1 MPRLT
6 TGKLH
11 GKFLRT
17 MAVLGTVTALGFMG
31 NTATGLLNSSAVSAQ
46 ASDTLRL
53 GLRRGLLTFDPQNNG
68 SYGTPLMNVFD
79 TLIRRTNDGEFIP
92 HLAKSFEQKDDY
104 TWEFVLNEGI
114 KFHDGSEMTAN
125 DVKFTLDR
133 VVGDTRL
140 IENPRFATIKE
151 VNVLDPYTVQIVTS
165 APDPVMLNRL
175 IRMGASIMPEKYFNE
190 VGLQRF
196 TQHPIGSGPYKVT
209 QYNVDQQVVLEK
221 FDDYF
226 KGDVSDWERAVLTIL
241 PEASTRVNE
250 LITGGMDLVDEV
262 PPSEWARVNG
272 NANTEIVPGESTQ
285 VLLLMVK
292 SNEGLPTSDVR
303 VRQAIDYAID
313 SKLIVDQF
321 FQGMATPTRTHITPG
336 ILGFNEEYY
345 DTYLYDLEKAK
356 ELLAE
361 AGYGPDNP
369 LSLTLQVSR
378 GRYLMDS
385 ELGQLIGAML
395 QLAGIQIQY
404 EFLESSKYIE
414 VRNNNNNT
422 ELMLAGYGNS
432 MFDPFL
438 PLNALNS
445 KTYFERLGYRNERVD
460 ELLDM
465 AEATVDQDERAE
477 MYEEAQA
484 ILAEELPFIYI
495 YAEQYFTGI
504 NTDRIEFSPPT
515 SKDVLI
521 EDMARVE

>member
-1 MPRLT
+1 MSRPT
-6 TGKLH
+6 TGKMQ
-11 GKFLRT
+11 GKLLTAIAAMAT
-17 MAVLGTVTALGFMG
+17 MTALGLMG
-31 NTATGLLNSSAVSAQ
+31 NTATGMFDASAALAQ
-46 ASDTLRL
+46 DADTLRI
-53 GLRRGLLTFDPQNNG
+53 GMRRGLLTFDPHNNG
-68 SYGTPLMNVFD
+68 AYGTPLMNVFD
-79 TLIRRTNDGEFIP
+79 TLVRRTDDGEFVP

-104 TWEFVLNEGI
+104 TWEFVLHQGI
-114 KFHDGSEMTAN
+114 KFHDGSELTAR

-140 IENPRFATIKE
+140 IESPRFSTIKE
-151 VNVLDPYTVQIVTS
+151 VKILDPYTVQIITNV
-165 APDPVMLNRL
+165 PDPVMLNRL
-175 IRMGASIMPEKYFNE
+175 IRMGGSIMPEKYFNE
-190 VGLQRF
+190 VGVDNF
-196 TQHPIGSGPYKVT
+196 TKRPVGSGPYKVA
-209 QYNVDQQVVLEK
+209 QYNVDQQIILEK
-221 FDDYF
+221 FKDYF
-226 KGDVSDWERAVLTIL
+226 KGDVSDWDKAVLTIL

-272 NANTEIVPGESTQ
+272 NGNTAIVPGDSTQ
-285 VLLLMVK
+285 VIILMVN
-292 SNEGLPTSDVR
+292 SNEQFPTSDVR

-313 SKLIVDQF
+313 DKLIVDKF
-321 FQGMATPTRTHITPG
+321 FQGMGTPTRTHITPG
-336 ILGFNEEYY
+336 IVGFNEEYY

-361 AGYGPDNP
+361 AGYDAGNP
-369 LSLTLQVSR
+369 LSLTLQVPK
-378 GRYLMDS
+378 GRYLLDS

-395 QLAGIQIQY
+395 QMAGIQVNF
-404 EFLESSKYIE
+404 EFLENSKYVE
-414 VRNNNNNT
+414 VRNNNNNK

-460 ELLDM
+460 QLLDQ
-465 AEATVDQDERAE
+465 AEATIDQKARAQ
-477 MYEEAQA
+477 MYREAQA

-504 NTDRIEFSPPT
+504 NTNRIEFAPPS

-521 EDMARVE
+521 EDMTKAE